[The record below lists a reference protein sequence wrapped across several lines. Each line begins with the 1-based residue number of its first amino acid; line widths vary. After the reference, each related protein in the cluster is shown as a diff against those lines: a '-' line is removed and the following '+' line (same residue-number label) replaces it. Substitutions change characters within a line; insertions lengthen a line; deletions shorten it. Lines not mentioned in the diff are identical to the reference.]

1 MTLPQ
6 PPNKQPA
13 NPQAY
18 SAQAPRES
26 ALLPSHVAIIMD
38 GNNRWARGRG
48 LSGVRGHRAGVEA
61 VRTVI
66 QRAAERKVKTLS
78 LFAFS
83 SENWKRPA
91 AEVNALMELFLMA
104 LKREVK
110 KLHERNI
117 RLTILGEREG
127 FSHAIQQHIQR
138 AETLTSENT
147 GMHLV
152 IAANYGG
159 QWEIARA
166 ARELAQ
172 KVAEG
177 EISVADVD
185 EARMDQ
191 TIYANQM
198 PPVDLCIRTSGEQR
212 LSNFMLWQLAYAE
225 LYFSPLLWPDFG
237 ADAFDA
243 ALADFAQRQRRF
255 GMTDEQLS
263 SAQSSEKPSSKTG
276 SSKSV
281 SPTRTEA

>member
-138 AETLTSENT
+138 AETLTGENT